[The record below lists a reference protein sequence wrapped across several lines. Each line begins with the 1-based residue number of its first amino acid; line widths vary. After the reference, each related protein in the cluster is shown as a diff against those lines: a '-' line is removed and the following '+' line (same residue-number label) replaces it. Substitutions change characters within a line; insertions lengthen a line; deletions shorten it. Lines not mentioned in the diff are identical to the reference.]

1 MIGERMASKAMINK
15 TMIDRIEMKQK
26 LMQWRSALVLVT
38 MLLMLPLQMLAAE
51 LGEAGKRL
59 AALPGVSDVEA
70 LESTTF
76 PEKYVF
82 FIKQQLDGKDASKGT
97 FEQRVVLCHRGF
109 DRPTVL
115 VTEGYSARYALYKGY
130 IEELAKLFDTNI
142 IFVEYRYFE
151 KSMPTPCNWDY
162 LTVENSLDD
171 LHHVNQTLHAMY
183 KGKWIATGISKGGQT
198 TMFYRCFFPD
208 DVDISVPYVAPL
220 NRSVEDGRHEEF
232 LQNKVSTKENR
243 QRVLDFQLMAF
254 KRKEVLVPMLQKY
267 CDQKQYTNFHGY
279 RRSGVRLS
287 DEDERAGLL
296 LQSKPQLLLQRA
308 GGQGTGLLRLLHEAF
323 QALSE
328 HQHGQGLPPPPDAA
342 EGHGGR
348 QLLLRPL

>member
-130 IEELAKLFDTNI
+130 IEELAK
-142 IFVEYRYFE
+142 
-151 KSMPTPCNWDY
+151 
-162 LTVENSLDD
+162 TVRHQYHLCGVSL
-171 LHHVNQTLHAMY
+171 LR
-183 KGKWIATGISKGGQT
+183 K
-198 TMFYRCFFPD
+198 
-208 DVDISVPYVAPL
+208 VDAEPL
-220 NRSVEDGRHEEF
+220 
-232 LQNKVSTKENR
+232 
-243 QRVLDFQLMAF
+243 QL
-254 KRKEVLVPMLQKY
+254 
-267 CDQKQYTNFHGY
+267 G
-279 RRSGVRLS
+279 LS
-287 DEDERAGLL
+287 D
-296 LQSKPQLLLQRA
+296 
-308 GGQGTGLLRLLHEAF
+308 GGEL
-323 QALSE
+323 AL
-328 HQHGQGLPPPPDAA
+328 
-342 EGHGGR
+342 
-348 QLLLRPL
+348 

>member
-38 MLLMLPLQMLAAE
+38 MLLMLPLQLLAAE

-151 KSMPTPCNWDY
+151 KSMPTP
-162 LTVENSLDD
+162 
-171 LHHVNQTLHAMY
+171 A
-183 KGKWIATGISKGGQT
+183 I
-198 TMFYRCFFPD
+198 
-208 DVDISVPYVAPL
+208 
-220 NRSVEDGRHEEF
+220 
-232 LQNKVSTKENR
+232 
-243 QRVLDFQLMAF
+243 
-254 KRKEVLVPMLQKY
+254 
-267 CDQKQYTNFHGY
+267 
-279 RRSGVRLS
+279 
-287 DEDERAGLL
+287 
-296 LQSKPQLLLQRA
+296 
-308 GGQGTGLLRLLHEAF
+308 GTI
-323 QALSE
+323 
-328 HQHGQGLPPPPDAA
+328 
-342 EGHGGR
+342 
-348 QLLLRPL
+348 